1 MIRFNNYVAGLL
13 VCLCATQA
21 AALPEDAEQEIHI
34 ASNSASYDRQS
45 GVLIYTGNVQMEQGT
60 LKMRADKITVLRTD
74 KGLEKV
80 IAEGKT
86 AHYEQILNAGE
97 AVTHAYGETI
107 IYQAD
112 IEKLTLLKQAGLER
126 QGNLFTGQ
134 KIVYL
139 IKDQKIQ
146 AAGENPD
153 KAPDKDG
160 RIRMVIQPQKKD
172 KN

>member
-1 MIRFNNYVAGLL
+1 MTRITNCIAVLLAGFC
-13 VCLCATQA
+13 VSSVQ
-21 AALPEDAEQEIHI
+21 ALPEDAEQEIHI

-86 AHYEQILNAGE
+86 AKYEQILNAGE

-112 IEKLTLLKQAGLER
+112 IEKLTLLKKAGLER

-146 AAGENPD
+146 AAGESPD
-153 KAPDKDG
+153 KAPDQDG

-172 KN
+172 PK

>member
-1 MIRFNNYVAGLL
+1 MTRFTNCIAALLAGL
-13 VCLCATQA
+13 CMSQA
-21 AALPEDAEQEIHI
+21 QALPEDAEQEIHI

-86 AHYEQILNAGE
+86 AQYEQILNEGE

-112 IEKLTLLKQAGLER
+112 IEKLTLLKKAGLER

-146 AAGENPD
+146 AAGENPEQ
-153 KAPDKDG
+153 APDKDG

-172 KN
+172 KK

>member
-1 MIRFNNYVAGLL
+1 MTRFTNCIAALLAGLCMSQ
-13 VCLCATQA
+13 VQ
-21 AALPEDAEQEIHI
+21 ALPEDADQEIRI

-86 AHYEQILNAGE
+86 AQYEQILNEGE

-112 IEKLTLLKQAGLER
+112 IEKLTLLKKAGLER

-146 AAGENPD
+146 AAGENPEQ
-153 KAPDKDG
+153 APDKDG

-172 KN
+172 KK